1 MKPDTSARNL
11 TPTSTAWVSVCEAI
25 AGVAVSAQSVHG
37 QLWVVKVKSAEVARL
52 PAASLLL
59 TR

>member
-1 MKPDTSARNL
+1 MVAPLPVIEPAA
-11 TPTSTAWVSVCEAI
+11 TALMVGGVVSGGA
-25 AGVAVSAQSVHG
+25 
-37 QLWVVKVKSAEVARL
+37 LVVKVKSAEVARL